1 MPPITGTHS
10 CHVILYSLGT
20 KWPPAAAYQERS
32 PVRYV
37 SGSSVARCE
46 SARAVGSAVARSW
59 GGPSSANQSRRRP
72 AAATAES
79 APGQR
84 LPGKV
89 WALSFR
95 FSPCGDGFR
104 FGSGPAGRVLGE
116 EREDWDE
123 PRRQRVVCQRDT
135 AWVQSSVGS
144 GMRMT
149 WTSRWLMPGS
159 SWAPMAKGVTVWPV
173 ALASS
178 AARWAARSMSC
189 CWMVMEISARM

>member
-1 MPPITGTHS
+1 MRSPMPSIDGKSLKIQVEKRMRNPEMPPITGTHS

-123 PRRQRVVCQRDT
+123 PRRQRVVYQRGLPGFSRR
-135 AWVQSSVGS
+135 WVRG
-144 GMRMT
+144 
-149 WTSRWLMPGS
+149 
-159 SWAPMAKGVTVWPV
+159 
-173 ALASS
+173 
-178 AARWAARSMSC
+178 
-189 CWMVMEISARM
+189 